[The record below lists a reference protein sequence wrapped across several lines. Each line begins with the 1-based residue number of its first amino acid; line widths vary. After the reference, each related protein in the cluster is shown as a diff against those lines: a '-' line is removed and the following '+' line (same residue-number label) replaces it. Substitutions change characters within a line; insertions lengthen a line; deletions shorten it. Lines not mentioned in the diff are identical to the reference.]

1 MSNLT
6 NTSKFESLRNYFPT
20 GLSRLWSLCTAE
32 IRTCKRLTRTW
43 EFIAIA
49 CVATL
54 WQWVVLTDLYDYKSL
69 VSPVYGLI
77 GPRFTIAEMGGT
89 MLFWFSVGVIFLA
102 FDMRFRD
109 SRDRMTEVLDKQPPS
124 DVEMILG
131 RLLGI
136 VVLLAIPACS
146 VVLLMFCY
154 GMVAEAFS
162 LALGTPM
169 EPVSV
174 FAFIVWDIIPN
185 LVLWG
190 SVTVLLAYLLKFRFL
205 AICVALVLL
214 GSFHVLS
221 ITLPFSVS
229 SVLSTHTGVNTYP
242 SELAPTFVTLNILV
256 NRGIMLAIAAACI
269 ALAALLQSRNQS
281 AKVFTQLLISGMG
294 LMLGV
299 SVLISS
305 LLTGNERLN
314 EANVQIW
321 TSIHKQAQSHS
332 STDVQTVSGAIDIRP
347 GHSVSLDLTLT
358 MEPPQDPSEDDWL
371 FSLNP
376 GYRIKE
382 IAVNGEPAS
391 DYKFENGLLQL
402 PRDDS
407 ILPPK
412 VRIVANGKPNKRFA
426 YLDSSLDWKSLN
438 AIGARRLFY
447 LGQESYIFHPNY
459 VALMPGISWI
469 PASGSAFGAGDF
481 ESRPRDFYFLDVTVS
496 VPKGWLIAGPGSRD
510 IVDSSRKSSYRLTTQ
525 NPIPEFALISSN
537 FEQRSIELD
546 GVEFELLFSRKHTKN
561 LHAFEESTDRI
572 KDWINERSSLVHSSG
587 LRYPYTRLS
596 LVEVP
601 TSLRTY
607 GGGWRMASV
616 YSSPGVQM
624 IRESG
629 FPVASFADLY
639 RSSAEYLREQNID
652 VHKAMLNSVI
662 TYFANDLHG
671 GDPLVGI
678 PRNFVDYQTA
688 PTGNGATALRYL
700 ANELA
705 LRLTTKS
712 LGYFSVYTAL
722 TRGTGVE
729 TYHYTTSLN
738 TFDIGEDQ
746 TYRLND
752 WRSEYAARPSAWE
765 LLEQTPLNSIDYPSD
780 PKNAFHA
787 LLLKL
792 ERVSDAVIYTYGDE
806 LVAEFL
812 ALLVERY
819 RGRSYTEKEFHQT
832 ALDAGIDIGAAIG
845 DWLNE
850 RGMAGFVVNDLKTE
864 RLANHDGEAIY
875 QTTFILGNSE
885 LVPGVVEVSYQAPAE
900 NDRWWGNPI
909 LLDPVH
915 VPGNTAILVALQ
927 SDNPTTRIWLEPRL
941 SLNREPI
948 RLDVPELDRNT
959 TTNSSILP
967 YITQVDWQPVNR
979 IGIIVDDLDVGF
991 SVELPTL
998 ETKKLT
1004 IPTWLVH
1011 AAAVPSQEFDRGLP
1025 VQKNSVNSLE
1035 NRLNPL
1041 FGAVSQRLISER
1053 LTMWHRDNDPTSF
1066 GEYRKTYAGKSG
1078 GLDQSKAIFSTILP
1092 TAGKWK
1098 LEYHIPISMGTEIPY
1113 DFVRSPYL
1121 SGYSSSSSY
1130 VGTHTIHVVSNEI
1143 QAEIEFV
1150 GRSAQPGWNEL
1161 GTYELSNSKVDV
1173 VLAEVIGG
1181 TAVADAIR
1189 WTPL

>member
-1 MSNLT
+1 MSLGSNFLARL
-6 NTSKFESLRNYFPT
+6 SK
-20 GLSRLWSLCTAE
+20 LWFLGTAE
-32 IRTCKRLTRTW
+32 IRTCRRLTRTW

-49 CVATL
+49 CIATL
-54 WQWVVLTDLYDYKSL
+54 WQWVVLTDLYDYKSF

-109 SRDRMTEVLDKQPPS
+109 TRDRMTEVLDKQPLS
-124 DVEMILG
+124 DIEMILG

-136 VVLLAIPACS
+136 VGLLAIPACI

-154 GMVAEAFS
+154 GMIAEAFS

-190 SVTVLLAYLLKFRFL
+190 SVTVLLSHLLRFRFL
-205 AICVALVLL
+205 ALCVALVLL

-242 SELAPTFVTLNILV
+242 SELAPTFVNLNILV

-281 AKVFTQLLISGMG
+281 AKMFTQLLISGMG

-299 SVLISS
+299 SGLTSS
-305 LLTGNERLN
+305 LLIGNERLN
-314 EANVQIW
+314 EANVQNW
-321 TSIHKQAQSHS
+321 TSIHKQVQSHS
-332 STDVQTVSGAIDIRP
+332 GTDVQTVSGAIDIRP
-347 GHSVSLDLTLT
+347 GRSVSLDLTLT
-358 MEPPQDPSEDDWL
+358 MEPPRDSSEDDWL

-382 IAVNGEPAS
+382 IAVNGEQAS
-391 DYKFENGLLQL
+391 GYRFENGLLQV

-407 ILPPK
+407 ILPPE
-412 VRIVANGKPNKRFA
+412 VRIVAKGKPNKRFA

-447 LGQESYIFHPNY
+447 LGQENYIFHPNY

-469 PASGSAFGAGDF
+469 PTSGSAFGAGDF

-496 VPKGWLIAGPGSRD
+496 VPKGWLIAAPGSRD
-510 IVDSSRKSSYRLTTQ
+510 IVDSTRRSSYRFTTQ
-525 NPIPEFALISSN
+525 NPIPEFTLISSN
-537 FEQRSIELD
+537 FEQRSMEFE

-561 LHAFEESTDRI
+561 LHAFEESTARI
-572 KDWINERSSLVHSSG
+572 KDWISERSSLIHSSG

-607 GGGWRMASV
+607 GGGWRMDSV

-639 RSSAEYLREQNID
+639 RSSADYLQEQNID
-652 VHKAMLNSVI
+652 IHKAMLNTVI

-722 TRGTGVE
+722 ARGTGVE
-729 TYHYTTSLN
+729 TYHYTTSSN
-738 TFDIGEDQ
+738 TFDIGVARS
-746 TYRLND
+746 YRVND

-765 LLEQTPLNSIDYPSD
+765 LLEQFPLSSIDYPSD
-780 PKNAFHA
+780 PQNGFHA
-787 LLLKL
+787 LLLKI
-792 ERVSDAVIYTYGDE
+792 ERVADAVIDTYGEE
-806 LVAEFL
+806 LVTEFL
-812 ALLVERY
+812 AQLVERY
-819 RGRSYTEKEFHQT
+819 RGRSYTEKNFQQT
-832 ALDAGIDIGAAIG
+832 ALDVGIDIDAAVG

-850 RGMAGFVVNDLKTE
+850 LGLAGFVVNDLKTE
-864 RLANHDGEAIY
+864 RLPNIDGEAVH
-875 QTTFILGNSE
+875 QTTFILGNRE

-900 NDRWWGNPI
+900 KDSWWGDPI

-915 VPGNTAILVALQ
+915 VEGNSAVLVALQ
-927 SDNPTTRIWLEPRL
+927 SGNPPTRIWLEPRL

-948 RLDVPELDRNT
+948 RLDVPELDSNT
-959 TTNSSILP
+959 PSNSSILP
-967 YITQVDWQPVNR
+967 YVTQVDWQPADR

-991 SVELPTL
+991 SVEVPTL

-1004 IPTWLVH
+1004 MPTWLVH

-1025 VQKNSVNSLE
+1025 VQKNSVNLLE

-1041 FGAVSQRLISER
+1041 FGAVSQRLVSER
-1053 LTMWHRDNDPTSF
+1053 IRMWHRDNDPTSF

-1092 TAGKWK
+1092 AAGIWK
-1098 LEYHIPISMGTEIPY
+1098 LEYHIPISIRSEIPY
-1113 DFVRSPYL
+1113 DFVRSPFL
-1121 SGYSSSSSY
+1121 SGYTSFSY
-1130 VGTHTIHVVSNEI
+1130 DYLGTHTIHVLSSET
-1143 QAEIEFV
+1143 QEEIEFD
-1150 GRSAQPGWNEL
+1150 GGSALPGWNQQ

-1173 VLAEVIGG
+1173 VLTEVLDGYG
-1181 TAVADAIR
+1181 VADAIR